1 MSVIYEPKGRARE
14 YSPLALN
21 LFRGCGHGCKYCWA
35 PNATFTPREIYSQP
49 ELRKD
54 IVRQIGKDAIKL
66 AGDPR
71 PVLLCFTCDPYQPIE
86 ALSGI
91 TRYALEKLGRHGMTV
106 QILTKGGTRAVRDF
120 DILARYPANTFGSTL
135 TFMDPAKSREWEPGA
150 ALPEDRIEAIRQA
163 HDAGIRTWV
172 SLEPVMDCDE
182 ALKII
187 EATHEFVDHYKV
199 GKLNYLNLGID
210 WGEFAGRAVEMLR
223 SLNKSFYVKK
233 DLRSFCPALN
243 CTEIKTDEWKN

>member
-21 LFRGCGHGCKYCWA
+21 LFRGCGHGCKYCYA
-35 PNATFTPREIYSQP
+35 PNATFTQRERFVQP

-54 IVRQIGKDAIKL
+54 IVRQIEKDAVKM

-71 PVLLCFTCDPYQPIE
+71 PILLCFTCDPYQPIE
-86 ALSGI
+86 AESKI
-91 TRYALEKLGRHGMTV
+91 TRSAIRAINLHGMSV
-106 QILTKGGTRAVRDF
+106 QILTKGGTRAIRDF

-135 TFMDPAKSREWEPGA
+135 TFMDPAKSRYWEPGA
-150 ALPEDRIEAIRQA
+150 ALPEDRIEAIRLA

-172 SLEPVMDCDE
+172 SLEPVLDCDE

-187 EATHEFVDHYKV
+187 QATHEFVDHYKV
-199 GKLNYLNLGID
+199 GKLNYLDLGIN
-210 WGEFAGRAVEMLR
+210 WSEFAGHAVEMLR
-223 SLNKSFYVKK
+223 SLNKSFYVKE
-233 DLRSFCPALN
+233 DLRPFCPALN
-243 CTEIKTDEWKN
+243 PVEMEGV